1 MGERPQKI
9 GIMGGTFDPI
19 HMGHLVMAESVRM
32 EYELTKVLFIPTG
45 TSPHKHGTTIT
56 PAIDRY
62 IMTMMAT
69 YSNPY
74 FFVSP
79 IERDRPGPSFTIDT
93 VRELVAEY
101 KPGTEFY
108 FLTGTDAILEL
119 HTWNNIDELLD
130 LCHFVAA
137 SRPGKVSSIAEEIER
152 LGPKAEARIHRLTTP
167 ELEISATDIRE
178 RVRLGKSIRYFVPE
192 SVEHYIHKEGL
203 YLKEHDG
210 V

>member
-1 MGERPQKI
+1 MTTKPQKI

-19 HMGHLVMAESVRM
+19 HMGHLVMAEAVRM
-32 EYELTKVLFIPTG
+32 DYSLTKVLFIPTG
-45 TSPHKHGTTIT
+45 ASPHKQGLPVT

-93 VRELVAEY
+93 VRALVAQY
-101 KPGTEFY
+101 DRGTEFY
-108 FLTGTDAILEL
+108 FLTGTDAVLEL
-119 HTWNNIDELLD
+119 HTWNNINELLD

-137 SRPGKVSSIAEEIER
+137 SRPGKVRSIAEEIER
-152 LGPKAEARIHRLTTP
+152 LGPKAVERIHRLTTP
-167 ELEISATDIRE
+167 ELEISSTDIRD
-178 RVRLGKSIRYFVPE
+178 RVRQGKSIRYFVPE
-192 SVEHYIHKEGL
+192 NVEHYIHKEGL
-203 YLKEHDG
+203 YLE
-210 V
+210 

>member
-1 MGERPQKI
+1 MMAGNRQKI

-45 TSPHKHGTTIT
+45 TSPHKPSMSIT

-93 VRELVAEY
+93 VRALAAEY
-101 KPGTEFY
+101 GPDTEFY
-108 FLTGTDAILEL
+108 FLTGTDAVLEL
-119 HTWNNIDELLD
+119 HTWNNINELLD

-137 SRPGKVSSIAEEIER
+137 SRPGKVRSIAEEIER
-152 LGPKAEARIHRLTTP
+152 LGPKAEARIHRLATP
-167 ELEISATDIRE
+167 ELEISSTDIRE
-178 RVRLGKSIRYFVPE
+178 RVGLGKSIRYFVPE

-203 YLKEHDG
+203 YLK
-210 V
+210 

>member
-1 MGERPQKI
+1 MADQPQKI

-19 HMGHLVMAESVRM
+19 HMGHLVMAEAVRM
-32 EYELTKVLFIPTG
+32 DYDLAKVIFIPTG
-45 TSPHKHGTTIT
+45 TSPHKQGMTVT
-56 PAIDRY
+56 PALDRY

-93 VRELVAEY
+93 VRALIAEY
-101 KPGTEFY
+101 GDGTEFY
-108 FLTGTDAILEL
+108 FLTGTDTVLEL
-119 HTWNNIDELLD
+119 HTWNNIDELLE

-137 SRPGKVSSIAEEIER
+137 SRPGQTASIAEEIKR
-152 LGPKAEARIHRLTTP
+152 LGPKAKGRVHRLTTP
-167 ELEISATDIRE
+167 ELEISSTDIRE

-192 SVEHYIHKEGL
+192 NVENYIHKEGL
-203 YLKEHDG
+203 YLK
-210 V
+210 

>member
-1 MGERPQKI
+1 MAEQPQKI

-19 HMGHLVMAESVRM
+19 HMGHLVMAEAVRM
-32 EYELTKVLFIPTG
+32 DYDLAKVIFIPTG
-45 TSPHKHGTTIT
+45 TSPHKQGMSVT
-56 PAIDRY
+56 PALDRY

-93 VRELVAEY
+93 VRALVSEY
-101 KPGTEFY
+101 GPGTEFY
-108 FLTGTDAILEL
+108 FLTGTDAVLEL
-119 HTWNNIDELLD
+119 HTWNNIDDLLE

-137 SRPGKVSSIAEEIER
+137 SRPGKTRSIAEEITR
-152 LGPKAEARIHRLTTP
+152 LGPRAKGRIHRLTTP
-167 ELEISATDIRE
+167 ELEISSTDIRE

-192 SVEHYIHKEGL
+192 NVENYIHKEGL
-203 YLKEHDG
+203 YLK
-210 V
+210 

>member
-1 MGERPQKI
+1 M
-9 GIMGGTFDPI
+9 
-19 HMGHLVMAESVRM
+19 S
-32 EYELTKVLFIPTG
+32 
-45 TSPHKHGTTIT
+45 IT

-101 KPGTEFY
+101 GSDTEFY

-137 SRPGKVSSIAEEIER
+137 SRPGKVRSIAEEIAR

-167 ELEISATDIRE
+167 ELEISSTDIRE

-203 YLKEHDG
+203 YLE
-210 V
+210 

>member
-1 MGERPQKI
+1 MAEQARKI
-9 GIMGGTFDPI
+9 GLMGGSFDPI

-32 EYELTKVLFIPTG
+32 EYDLTKVLFIPTG
-45 TSPHKHGTTIT
+45 TSPHKHGMPVT

-93 VRELVAEY
+93 VRALVAEY
-101 KPGTEFY
+101 GPGAEFY
-108 FLTGTDAILEL
+108 FLTGTDAVLEL

-137 SRPGKVSSIAEEIER
+137 SRPGKVRSIAEEIER
-152 LGPKAEARIHRLTTP
+152 LGPKAKERIHRLTTP
-167 ELEISATDIRE
+167 ELEISSTDIRK
-178 RVRLGKSIRYFVPE
+178 RVLLGKSIRYFVPE
-192 SVEHYIHKEGL
+192 NVEHYIHKEGL
-203 YLKEHDG
+203 YLK
-210 V
+210 

>member
-1 MGERPQKI
+1 MGMQPQKL

-19 HMGHLVMAESVRM
+19 HMGHLVMAEAVRM
-32 EYELTKVLFIPTG
+32 DYDLAKVLFIPTG
-45 TSPHKHGTTIT
+45 TSPHKASMPIT

-93 VRELVAEY
+93 VRALVAESE
-101 KPGTEFY
+101 PGTEFY
-108 FLTGTDAILEL
+108 FLTGTDAVLEL

-137 SRPGKVSSIAEEIER
+137 SRPGKVRTIEQEIER
-152 LGPKAEARIHRLTTP
+152 LGPKAVERIHRLTTP
-167 ELEISATDIRE
+167 ELEISSTDIRD

-192 SVEHYIHKEGL
+192 NVEHYIHKEGL
-203 YLKEHDG
+203 YRK
-210 V
+210 

>member
-1 MGERPQKI
+1 MGKKQQRI

-19 HMGHLVMAESVRM
+19 HMGHLLMAESVRM
-32 EYELTKVLFIPTG
+32 DYDLDKVLFIPTG
-45 TSPHKHGTTIT
+45 TSPHKDDCAIT

-69 YSNPY
+69 YSNPC

-79 IERDRPGPSFTIDT
+79 IERDRPGPSYTIDT
-93 VRELVAEY
+93 VRAMVADYE
-101 KPGTEFY
+101 PGTKFY
-108 FLTGTDAILEL
+108 FLAGTDAVLEL

-137 SRPGKVSSIAEEIER
+137 SRPGKVQSIEQEIER
-152 LGPKAEARIHRLTTP
+152 LGPKAVERIHRLTTP
-167 ELEISATDIRE
+167 ELEISSTDIRE

-192 SVEHYIHKEGL
+192 NVEHYIRKEGL
-203 YLKEHDG
+203 YRK
-210 V
+210 

>member
-1 MGERPQKI
+1 MEKRPQRI

-19 HMGHLVMAESVRM
+19 HMGHLLMAESVRM
-32 EYELTKVLFIPTG
+32 DYDLDRVLFIPTG
-45 TSPHKHGTTIT
+45 TSPHKDDSAVT

-79 IERDRPGPSFTIDT
+79 IERDRPGPSYTIDT
-93 VRELVAEY
+93 VRALVAEY
-101 KPGTEFY
+101 PAGTEFY

-119 HTWNNIDELLD
+119 HTWNNINELLD

-137 SRPGKVSSIAEEIER
+137 SRPGQVRTIEQEIER
-152 LGPKAEARIHRLTTP
+152 LGPKAMERIHRLTTP
-167 ELEISATDIRE
+167 ELEISSTDIRE

-192 SVEHYIHKEGL
+192 NVEHYIHKEGL
-203 YLKEHDG
+203 YRK
-210 V
+210 

>member
-1 MGERPQKI
+1 MAEQPQKI

-19 HMGHLVMAESVRM
+19 HMGHLVMAEAVRM
-32 EYELTKVLFIPTG
+32 DYGLAKVLFIPTG
-45 TSPHKHGTTIT
+45 TSPHKHGSPVT

-69 YSNPY
+69 YSNPF

-93 VRELVAEY
+93 VRALVAEY
-101 KPGTEFY
+101 GPGTEFY
-108 FLTGTDAILEL
+108 FLTGTDAVLEL

-137 SRPGKVSSIAEEIER
+137 SRPGKVRSIAEEIER
-152 LGPKAEARIHRLTTP
+152 LGPKAKERIHRLTTP
-167 ELEISATDIRE
+167 ELEISATDIRK

-203 YLKEHDG
+203 YLK
-210 V
+210 